1 VIRRLCIIGVG
12 LIGGSLALALRRSGY
27 CGEIV
32 GCSRDEDHLRRA
44 VELGVIDRYVR
55 NPAQAVQGADMVVL
69 AVPVQAMLTI
79 LQTIRDHL
87 DSKAVITD
95 VGSTKAAV
103 VQAVKQVFGALP
115 ANFVPAHPIAG
126 TERSGV
132 EAAFAAL
139 FDHRQVILTP
149 EAATSPV
156 AIEQVA
162 AMWRAAGAEISQL
175 TVQEHDALL
184 AVTSH
189 LPHLLAFALV
199 DAVTQGGEQIDIL
212 RYAAGGFRDTTRIA
226 ASDPIMWRDIC
237 LTNQAPLLAALDRF
251 SAGLNQVRQSVAQG
265 DGPALEEMFRRAK
278 RAREKFHD

>member
-1 VIRRLCIIGVG
+1 MIRRLCIIGVG